1 MVYGLNTPTAAH
13 DKNLHKRGRE
23 FSRLF
28 LFGLLKICTKME
40 DKNMSVHT
48 FKIRLANGEKFT
60 RSEWGRTRKSAL
72 RTIWGIYGR
81 ENVTV
86 LA

>member
-1 MVYGLNTPTAAH
+1 M
-13 DKNLHKRGRE
+13 
-23 FSRLF
+23 
-28 LFGLLKICTKME
+28 KI
-40 DKNMSVHT
+40 HT
-48 FKIRLANGEKFT
+48 FKLRLSNGETIT

-81 ENVTV
+81 ENVLV

>member
-1 MVYGLNTPTAAH
+1 
-13 DKNLHKRGRE
+13 
-23 FSRLF
+23 
-28 LFGLLKICTKME
+28 
-40 DKNMSVHT
+40 MSVHT
-48 FKIRLANGEKFT
+48 FFIEVNGQRFR

-86 LA
+86 LS